1 MEFIDCVLEGGNDE
15 CECQKRQDRKMEIT
29 RECFDY
35 STAST
40 FGIALIV
47 QLIFLLI
54 MKHILCIWLEK
65 CQTNDKSSSN
75 WKLIQ

>member
-40 FGIALIV
+40 FVIGIPLIV

-54 MKHILCIWLEK
+54 MKHIMYL
-65 CQTNDKSSSN
+65 T
-75 WKLIQ
+75 